1 MKRVQYKKPRIG
13 LYSTGLE
20 AYWAQFPGLRERLL
34 TYNRFIE
41 INLAKSCDVS
51 NFGLVDTVLK
61 ARKAGDWFTEQ
72 QVDIIFVHAAT
83 YATSA
88 TVLPVHQNCSAKVI
102 LLNLQPSP
110 QLNYDETNT
119 AEWLANCGACPVPE
133 FANALHR
140 ANISYD
146 VINGLL
152 GLSETPVCTKSDEN
166 TSHMPEAEKAWKT
179 INEWV
184 QAARI
189 KRNLQQATFGF
200 LGNTYS
206 GMLDLYSD
214 FTMLQAQT
222 GIHIEVLEMCDL
234 QALQEY
240 VTTSDVAEI
249 EQITQGMFNIAEDSP
264 SEKLAKKPSKEQ
276 LEQAYSVAAT
286 QQKLVEERG
295 LDALAYYY
303 HGAPGNAYEQLQSDF
318 ILGHSLLTANG
329 ISCAGEGDL
338 KTAVAMKV
346 CDTIGVGGSFC
357 EIVVTDYKEGTI
369 LFGHDGPFHIDIA
382 EGKPALRGMGVYH
395 GKQGSGISVEAKVKT
410 GPITLLY
417 LTQTVEGRL
426 KWIISEARS
435 TDGRIMTIG
444 NTQTPVK
451 FSLHPD
457 EYFDALFKEA
467 PTHHCAMAIGHN
479 AGVFTKMAQL
489 MGTEFNVI

>member
-34 TYNRFIE
+34 TYNCFIE
-41 INLAKSCDVS
+41 SNLAKSCDVA
-51 NFGLVDTVLK
+51 NFGLVDTVQK

-88 TVLPVHQNCSAKVI
+88 TVLPVHQHCSAKVI

-140 ANISYD
+140 ANIPYD

-152 GLSETPVCTKSDEN
+152 GLSETPVDTKSDEN
-166 TSHMPEAEKAWKT
+166 TSHMPEAQKAWKT

-184 QAARI
+184 QAAKI

-214 FTMLQAQT
+214 LTMLQAQT

-234 QALQEY
+234 QALQDY

-249 EQITQGMFNIAEDSP
+249 EQITQDMFNIAEDSP

-276 LEQAYSVAAT
+276 LAQAYNVAAT

-357 EIVVTDYKEGTI
+357 EIVVTDYKEGAI

-426 KWIISEARS
+426 KWIISEAES

-479 AGVFTKMAQL
+479 ASVFTKMAKL
-489 MGTEFNVI
+489 MGTEYKVI